1 MPSLGRKGSS
11 QASTQGL
18 SEQGEEEKRFA
29 EVRIISTV
37 IVKENATRSE
47 ILINLKHNLGIVTL
61 CLMLYFQLLRPIKDL
76 ATNWNVPLA
85 EYLEKYS
92 DELTEL
98 HIDIDGQTLKVS
110 AV

>member
-47 ILINLKHNLGIVTL
+47 I
-61 CLMLYFQLLRPIKDL
+61 
-76 ATNWNVPLA
+76 
-85 EYLEKYS
+85 
-92 DELTEL
+92 
-98 HIDIDGQTLKVS
+98 
-110 AV
+110 